1 MSNRDLLAALA
12 ISLVLTLVFE
22 IGFFFITGKRNR
34 KDLLLVILVNVLT
47 NPIVVLLYWIS
58 AYFTNWNLT
67 LVKIPLEIFAVL
79 TEGFYYKKYGQTFK
93 RPFLFSLA
101 ANAFSFTAGVLIQ
114 QLIRGAWL

>member
-1 MSNRDLLAALA
+1 MNNRDLLTALA
-12 ISLVLTLVFE
+12 ISLALTLVFE
-22 IGFFFITGKRNR
+22 AAFFFIAGKRNR

-67 LVKIPLEIFAVL
+67 IVKIPLELFAVL
-79 TEGFYYKKYGQTFK
+79 TEGYCYSKYGQTFK
-93 RPFLFSLA
+93 RPFMFSLA

-114 QLIRGAWL
+114 RVILS